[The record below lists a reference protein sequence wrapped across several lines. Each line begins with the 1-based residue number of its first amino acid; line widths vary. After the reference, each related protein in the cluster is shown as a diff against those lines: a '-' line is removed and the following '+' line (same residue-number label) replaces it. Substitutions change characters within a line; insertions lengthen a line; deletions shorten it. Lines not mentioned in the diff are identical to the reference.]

1 MMRFGSP
8 VFPRIQV
15 VKMMIAVLMAMII
28 GDSKNTLVM
37 GQWVGCFEGQL
48 TTGESFTSCVWGVN
62 LSPLQLSYGSE
73 IITLGTDS
81 YILSVC
87 TSSVFS
93 ASTCGC
99 ILWVNPLLVPSD
111 VPGIG
116 LDFILATYFD
126 KDEVCNSC
134 TLGSIASDSYTLTSY
149 DCSNRLPLSD
159 SCAVFS
165 SDAGCSSSVIATP
178 TNPTFA
184 NPTDFPINA
193 PNPTRSPINA
203 PNPARS
209 PINAPNPARSP
220 INAPNPARFP
230 INPPILSPTRFPINP
245 PNPTDFPTKP
255 PTPNPTDS
263 PTNQPTLNP
272 TDSPTKSPTS
282 NPTDSPTKSP
292 TPKPTRAPVQPSA
305 VTTAGQ
311 PNELPSS
318 SDAAA
323 VHRSMAVVGMFLA
336 TMLMAPEIFLC

>member
-28 GDSKNTLVM
+28 GESKNSMVM
-37 GQWVGCFEGQL
+37 GQWVGCFEGQVD
-48 TTGESFTSCVWGVN
+48 TESYTFCVWGVN
-62 LSPLQLSYGSE
+62 ASPVQFPYGGD

-93 ASTCGC
+93 ATTCGC
-99 ILWVNPLLVPSD
+99 ALWVDPLVVPSD

-116 LDFILATYFD
+116 LDFIIANYYD
-126 KDEVCNSC
+126 VDDACNSC
-134 TLGSIASDSYTLTSY
+134 TLGSITSDSYTLSSY

-165 SDAGCSSSVIATP
+165 SDVGCIASEIATP

-209 PINAPNPARSP
+209 PIN
-220 INAPNPARFP
+220 
-230 INPPILSPTRFPINP
+230 PPILSPTRFPINP

-255 PTPNPTDS
+255 LTPNPTDS

-272 TDSPTKSPTS
+272 TDSPTSPPTLT
-282 NPTDSPTKSP
+282 PTDSPTKSP
-292 TPKPTRAPVQPSA
+292 TPKPTRAPVQPPA
-305 VTTAGQ
+305 TIPGNT
-311 PNELPSS
+311 NELPLPGATGS

-323 VHRSMAVVGMFLA
+323 VHHSITVVGILLA
-336 TMLMAPEIFLC
+336 TMAPVILFC